1 MAVLNDKIDLRRKQ
15 THVIIDILMNFGLD
29 MIDDSYN
36 YLIKMPMDSVSKE
49 NVDKLL
55 KEEKDLKTYLDNL
68 KTTSL
73 EQLWLN
79 ELTELYK
86 ML

>member
-1 MAVLNDKIDLRRKQ
+1 
-15 THVIIDILMNFGLD
+15 LMDFGLD
-29 MIDDSYN
+29 TFEDSYN

-55 KEEKDLKTYLDNL
+55 KEEKDLKKYLDEL
-68 KTTSL
+68 KSTTL
-73 EQLWLN
+73 EKMWLN

-86 ML
+86 LL